1 MKVVSESL
9 PASARRVQDYL
20 VARGLACRV
29 RTFPD
34 STRTA
39 QEAADAV
46 GCEVGQ
52 IAKSLVFRDA
62 GNDRPVLIVASGSN
76 RVDVAK
82 AEVAVGVKLS
92 RAEGKWVKARVGFA
106 IDGVPPVAHT
116 EPLLTVLDSDLQNYP
131 TLWAA
136 AGTPFAVF
144 ELTPGDLAALTEGE
158 WVGLAE

>member
-1 MKVVSESL
+1 MGGGAL
-9 PASARRVQDYL
+9 PDSAQRVQDFL
-20 VARGLACRV
+20 AARGLACRV
-29 RTFPD
+29 RTFPE

-39 QEAADAV
+39 QEAAAAI

-62 GNDRPVLIVASGSN
+62 ENDRPVLAVASGSN

-82 AEVAVGVKLS
+82 VEAAIGVTLS
-92 RAEGKWVKARVGFA
+92 RAEGKWVKSRAGFA
-106 IDGVPPVAHT
+106 IGGVPPVAHA
-116 EPLLTVLDSDLQNYP
+116 EPLLTVLDSDLKNYS

-144 ELTPGDLAALTEGE
+144 ELTPGDLVALTNGD
-158 WVGLAE
+158 WVELAE

>member
-1 MKVVSESL
+1 VSESL
-9 PASARRVQDYL
+9 PASAQRVQDHL
-20 VARGLACRV
+20 AARGLACRV

-62 GNDRPVLIVASGSN
+62 ENDRPVLVVASGAN
-76 RVDVAK
+76 RVDVSKVEA
-82 AEVAVGVKLS
+82 AIGVKLS
-92 RAEGKWVKARVGFA
+92 RAEGKWVKAQVGYA
-106 IDGVPPVAHT
+106 IGGVPPVAHA
-116 EPLLTVLDSDLQNYP
+116 EPLLTVLDSDLKNYP

-158 WVGLAE
+158 WVGVAE

>member
-1 MKVVSESL
+1 MSDDL
-9 PASARRVQDYL
+9 PASAQRVQDFL
-20 VARGLACRV
+20 AARGLTCRV

-52 IAKSLVFRDA
+52 IAKSLIFRDA
-62 GNDRPVLIVASGSN
+62 ANDRPVLVVASGAN

-82 AEVAVGVKLS
+82 VEAVLGVKLT
-92 RAEGKWVKARVGFA
+92 RADGKWVKARVGFA
-106 IDGVPPVAHT
+106 IGGIPPIAHA
-116 EPLLTVLDSDLQNYP
+116 EPLATVLDVDLKRYE

-144 ELTPGDLAALTEGE
+144 ETDAAI
-158 WVGLAE
+158 LAELTGGRWAELAE

>member
-1 MKVVSESL
+1 MSEAL
-9 PASARRVQDYL
+9 PNSAQRVQDFL
-20 VARGLACRV
+20 AARGLDCRV
-29 RTFPD
+29 RTFPE

-39 QEAADAV
+39 QEAADAI

-62 GNDRPVLIVASGSN
+62 ENDRPVLVVASGSN

-82 AEVAVGVKLS
+82 VEAALGAKLA
-92 RAEGKWVKARVGFA
+92 RAEGKWVKARVGYA
-106 IDGVPPVAHT
+106 IGGVPPVAHA
-116 EPLLTVLDSDLQNYP
+116 EKLLTVLDPDLRRYP

-144 ELTPGDLAALTEGE
+144 ELAAADLAALTEGE
-158 WVGLAE
+158 WVRLAE

>member
-1 MKVVSESL
+1 MGGGAL
-9 PASARRVQDYL
+9 PDSAQRVQDFL
-20 VARGLACRV
+20 AARGVACRV
-29 RTFPD
+29 RTFPE

-39 QEAADAV
+39 QEAADAI

-62 GNDRPVLIVASGSN
+62 EADRPVLVVASGRN

-82 AEVAVGVKLS
+82 VEAAIDVKLS
-92 RAEGKWVKARVGFA
+92 RAEGKWVKTRVGYA
-106 IDGVPPVAHT
+106 IGGVPPVAHA
-116 EPLLTVLDSDLQNYP
+116 EPLLTVLDPDLNDYS

-144 ELTPGDLAALTEGE
+144 ELTSGDLAALTAGV
-158 WVGLAE
+158 WVELAE